1 MGDPAAAGDHKH
13 LIRQVDQHDFDL
25 AAIPGIDQPRTVD
38 NRDPVSCRKAASWR
52 DKTCV
57 ALGDR
62 NRDPRR
68 DHRPLPRSEFC
79 CVTRAQVHAPIPRVG
94 VRRQREPIIEA
105 LEGDLHSFLPGSLRW
120 DGIAHGDAMMWQ
132 LSGHGQ
138 YLLHN
143 RSIGPMA
150 KKDQEPLLPGND
162 GRWFL
167 EAAGVVEQPGSPT
180 SSYSVLR
187 DLKPPA
193 PVVASESAAVTAS
206 TAAVSGSL
214 SAEEDADEDTF
225 VPVAAQS
232 NDSLPDWEPDAV
244 SSRLGGRG
252 YGRWVVAG
260 IVIAVIAAVG
270 FAAYYFPRA
279 VQEDAD
285 ALAATYR
292 TSLTTLRNE
301 LPTTQVALQVLTD
314 PATSPED
321 VSNTVPAIGDLNT
334 DATIIIRQ
342 ATAPLPS
349 TPPLVPRTPLED
361 LEPTR
366 STMLILGADGEG
378 ISGRLATTFAYR
390 STVPALFDTPE
401 LPTQAESS
409 TVDKLSVALAE
420 SLAETARLISDLPPD
435 PTFSGTREL
444 ATEASARYATW
455 QLEYL
460 DALREGDTARA
471 TSLIAE
477 LDGVRDGIENSL
489 SVALATVR
497 AEVDPKIVNLA
508 TETEAAVAALP

>member
-1 MGDPAAAGDHKH
+1 
-13 LIRQVDQHDFDL
+13 
-25 AAIPGIDQPRTVD
+25 
-38 NRDPVSCRKAASWR
+38 
-52 DKTCV
+52 
-57 ALGDR
+57 
-62 NRDPRR
+62 
-68 DHRPLPRSEFC
+68 
-79 CVTRAQVHAPIPRVG
+79 
-94 VRRQREPIIEA
+94 
-105 LEGDLHSFLPGSLRW
+105 
-120 DGIAHGDAMMWQ
+120 
-132 LSGHGQ
+132 
-138 YLLHN
+138 
-143 RSIGPMA
+143 MA

-187 DLKPPA
+187 DLKPPP

-225 VPVAAQS
+225 VPVAAPS

-252 YGRWVVAG
+252 YGRWVGAG
-260 IVIAVIAAVG
+260 IVIAVIAAIG
-270 FAAYYFPRA
+270 FAAYYLPRG

-301 LPTTQVALQVLTD
+301 LPTTQVALEILTD
-314 PATSPED
+314 PTTSQEE

-334 DATIIIRQ
+334 DATIVIRQ

-366 STMLILGADGEG
+366 STMLILGAEAEG
-378 ISGRLATTFAYR
+378 ISGRLATAFAYR

-409 TVDKLSVALAE
+409 TVDQLSVTLAE

-435 PTFSGTREL
+435 PTFSETREL
-444 ATEASARYATW
+444 AAEASARYATW

-477 LDGVRDGIENSL
+477 LDGVRDEIQNSL
-489 SVALATVR
+489 NSALATVR
-497 AEVDPKIVNLA
+497 AEVDPKIVSLA
-508 TETEAAVAALP
+508 TETEAAIAALP

>member
-1 MGDPAAAGDHKH
+1 
-13 LIRQVDQHDFDL
+13 
-25 AAIPGIDQPRTVD
+25 
-38 NRDPVSCRKAASWR
+38 
-52 DKTCV
+52 
-57 ALGDR
+57 
-62 NRDPRR
+62 
-68 DHRPLPRSEFC
+68 
-79 CVTRAQVHAPIPRVG
+79 VG
-94 VRRQREPIIEA
+94 VRRLGEPIIEA
-105 LEGDLHSFLPGSLRW
+105 LEGDLHEFLPGSLRW
-120 DGIAHGDAMMWQ
+120 DGIAHGGAMVRQ

-138 YLLHN
+138 YLLLN

-187 DLKPPA
+187 ELKPPA
-193 PVVASESAAVTAS
+193 PVVASESAAVAAS

-225 VPVAAQS
+225 VPVAAPS

-252 YGRWVVAG
+252 YGRWVVAA
-260 IVIAVIAAVG
+260 IVIAAIAAVG

-279 VQEDAD
+279 VREDAN

-301 LPTTQVALQVLTD
+301 LPTTQVALEILTD
-314 PATSPED
+314 PATSPDD
-321 VSNTVPAIGDLNT
+321 VSSTVPAIGNLNT
-334 DATIIIRQ
+334 DATIVIRQ

-349 TPPLVPRTPLED
+349 TPPLVPSTPLDD

-366 STMLILGADGEG
+366 STMLILGAEGEG

-401 LPTQAESS
+401 LPTQAESA
-409 TVDKLSVALAE
+409 TVDQLSVALAE
-420 SLAETARLISDLPPD
+420 SLAETARLIADLPPD
-435 PTFSGTREL
+435 PTFAATREL

-455 QLEYL
+455 QIEYL

-471 TSLIAE
+471 ANLVAE
-477 LDGVRDGIENSL
+477 LDSLRDQIGDALNA
-489 SVALATVR
+489 ALANVK
-497 AEVDPKIVNLA
+497 AEVDPKIVSLA
-508 TETEAAVAALP
+508 TETEAAIAAIP